1 MPTDLSQFK
10 KSNKNVLKSIPKRDG
25 RPPKNE
31 DEKMNQ
37 KVTIN
42 FTNAEKEKLLTRSKE
57 YRNLPLTT
65 LIRNLLI
72 DNDYI

>member
-10 KSNKNVLKSIPKRDG
+10 KTNKNVLKSIPKRDG
-25 RPPKNE
+25 RPPKSE

-42 FTNAEKEKLLTRSKE
+42 FTNAEKEKLLNRSKE